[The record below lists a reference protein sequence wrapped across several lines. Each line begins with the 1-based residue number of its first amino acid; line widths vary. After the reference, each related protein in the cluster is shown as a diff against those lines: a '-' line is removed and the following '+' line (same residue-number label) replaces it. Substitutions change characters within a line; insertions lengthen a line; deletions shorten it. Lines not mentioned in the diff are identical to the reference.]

1 MVATSGSDPQKA
13 AFDFEGDDVPQHDEE
28 QTHDEEAQD
37 VKMGT
42 VPLKPSAA
50 EVERHR
56 VAHYPYRRWCRE
68 CLEGQAVGDG
78 HKASPSQ
85 PLFPIVGIDYFY
97 ITKDSKFVMKDETEE
112 AGLEGAV
119 KCLIIR
125 DRMTKCIFAMVVPQK
140 GVDEERWIVRQVVD
154 AIEWLGHAKILIK
167 SDQERSRV
175 SLVRQAMKDLKVK
188 EIAASDEESAKY
200 ESQSNGATEAGVRI
214 VRGSFRTL
222 RLDLERRLGW
232 QIPIEH
238 PVMHWL
244 LLHVSNMHNAL
255 KVGDDGYT
263 PWIRARGRPFN
274 MPLCCFGEQV
284 GYKYPG
290 KGPLA
295 NPRGNMGP
303 MWGAGTWLGVKLH
316 SNEHVIANQDG
327 IHFAAKFARRPTD
340 EAWKTQP
347 VAELQSTPH
356 SLREARRPGAVF
368 EQPTER
374 HPPLEEKGPPL
385 PRSFKITKRDLTA
398 HGFTEDCP
406 QCDHIRAYG
415 EPRPGQTHTPTCR
428 ARVMHEVGKTAVGQA
443 RLAKAEG
450 TS

>member
-1 MVATSGSDPQKA
+1 MIRDTTRRSSVRPTPDTTTASGSRCWGCGVVA
-13 AFDFEGDDVPQHDEE
+13 AHASVPEDEALDFDGDDDQQQD
-28 QTHDEEAQD
+28 DEEAQGVETQD
-37 VKMGT
+37 VKVGS
-42 VPLKPSAA
+42 VPVKPTAA

-56 VAHYPYRRWCRE
+56 IAHYPYRRWCRE

-97 ITKDSKFVMKDETEE
+97 ITKDSKFVMKGETEE
-112 AGLEGAV
+112 ANLEGAV

-167 SDQERSRV
+167 SDQERSLV
-175 SLVRQAMKDLKVK
+175 SLVKQAMKDLKVK

-214 VRGSFRTL
+214 VRGSFRTM

-232 QIPIEH
+232 QIPIDH

-327 IHFAAKFARRPTD
+327 IHFAAKFA
-340 EAWKTQP
+340 
-347 VAELQSTPH
+347 
-356 SLREARRPGAVF
+356 
-368 EQPTER
+368 
-374 HPPLEEKGPPL
+374 
-385 PRSFKITKRDLTA
+385 
-398 HGFTEDCP
+398 
-406 QCDHIRAYG
+406 
-415 EPRPGQTHTPTCR
+415 
-428 ARVMHEVGKTAVGQA
+428 
-443 RLAKAEG
+443 
-450 TS
+450 